1 MPNRGSPL
9 RPSVSLRR
17 RLLGGISLLYIAL
30 ALSDQAQA
38 ADMPVKAPKAQ
49 PFLERFYFS
58 VEGTYLFNGS
68 PSNLDFDP
76 SFNFPLQL
84 ISPLRPGR
92 NGGRAEIAFGALIDP
107 TWDWRV
113 AVSAA
118 WLRSN
123 SVAVTTPFAESA
135 AASDK
140 LRYQTFDGEI
150 GARTSGP
157 GAVLRAFAGV
167 RVLHAKNEINYTFDD
182 GFKLGNFDHNTE
194 LWGVGPRAGF
204 EATVPLNATPAF
216 VNLSGSASAIFSRRS
231 HDFNF
236 SVVGFGDERGS
247 ANLDRSLTVY
257 NAEATAALGYRFSA
271 LSSIQVGYRVQQWW
285 NLVPQVSQADRNGNF
300 VSGESDV
307 LTHGPFAKLTVGLP

>member
-1 MPNRGSPL
+1 
-9 RPSVSLRR
+9 
-17 RLLGGISLLYIAL
+17 LYIAL

-58 VEGTYLFNGS
+58 VEGAYLFNGS
-68 PSNLDFDP
+68 ASNLDFDP
-76 SFNFPLQL
+76 AFNFPLQL

-92 NGGRAEIAFGALIDP
+92 NGGRAEIAFGALVDP

-113 AVSAA
+113 AASAA
-118 WLRSN
+118 WLRTN
-123 SVAVTTPFAESA
+123 SVAVTDTTLAPETAT
-135 AASDK
+135 ASNK

-167 RVLHAKNEINYTFDD
+167 RVLHAKNDIQYTFDD
-182 GFKLGNFDHNTE
+182 GFKLGNFDHNTD

-204 EATVPLNATPAF
+204 EVTVPLNATPAF

-236 SVVGFGDERGS
+236 SVVGFGPANIGS

-257 NAEATAALGYRFSA
+257 NAEATAALGYRFST
-271 LSSIQVGYRVQQWW
+271 LSSVQVGYRVQQWW
-285 NLVPQVSQADRNGNF
+285 NMVPTVGRADLRGNF

>member
-1 MPNRGSPL
+1 M
-9 RPSVSLRR
+9 
-17 RLLGGISLLYIAL
+17 YIAL

-38 ADMPVKAPKAQ
+38 ADMPVKAPKVQ

-58 VEGTYLFNGS
+58 VEGAYLFNGS
-68 PSNLDFDP
+68 PSNLDFLP
-76 SFNFPLQL
+76 EFNFPLQL

-113 AVSAA
+113 AVTAA
-118 WLRSN
+118 WLRTN
-123 SVAVTTPFAESA
+123 SAAVTDGDPIIPSFAT
-135 AASDK
+135 ASDK

-157 GAVLRAFAGV
+157 GAVLRAFAGI

-236 SVVGFGDERGS
+236 SVVGFGGPVDSGS

-257 NAEATAALGYRFSA
+257 NAEASAALGYRFSA

-285 NLVPQVSQADRNGNF
+285 NMVPQVSQADRFGNF